1 MIDSGALVHATSKRE
16 FFASYTSGDF
26 GSVRMGND
34 KSANTIGIIDVHLKN
49 ENGSR
54 LILKNVKHI
63 PYIRMN
69 LISTGKLD
77 DKGFCNTF
85 DNGIWKLTKGSM
97 DIAKGQKLSSL
108 YYMDAKIIDSD
119 INTMND
125 EANVKLWHKRLSHI
139 SEKGL
144 KILTKKNH
152 LPDPKSTPLKRCS
165 HCLAGKQTRVAFK
178 SSQHSRKPNV
188 LELVYSDVC
197 GPMKTKSLGGAL
209 YFMTFTDD
217 HSRKI

>member
-1 MIDSGALVHATSKRE
+1 MIYSGASVHATSKRE
-16 FFASYTSGDF
+16 LFASYTPDDF

-34 KSANTIGIIDVHLKN
+34 GSTNTVGIRDIHLKN
-49 ENGSR
+49 INGSR

-63 PYIRMN
+63 PDIRKN

-77 DKGFCNTF
+77 DKGFYNIF

-97 DIAKGQKLSSL
+97 VIANRQKFSSL
-108 YYMDAKIIDSD
+108 CYMDTKIMDFD

-125 EANVKLWHKRLSHI
+125 EAKVELWHKRLSHI

-152 LPDPKSTPLKRCS
+152 LLDLKSTPLKQCP
-165 HCLAGKQTRVAFK
+165 HCLAGNRRELPLNHLNIQG
-178 SSQHSRKPNV
+178 SQM
-188 LELVYSDVC
+188 Y
-197 GPMKTKSLGGAL
+197 
-209 YFMTFTDD
+209 
-217 HSRKI
+217 